1 MFYAGG
7 RTVYVHRY
15 LYLLAKGPI
24 PSGLELDHLCGN
36 KRCCNPDHLEAVTHR
51 ENMRRAAQHGVWSG
65 RKNGN
70 AKRTDQQVLAIRTL
84 FHLGIPASE
93 ISSMLAVPER
103 SVYYV
108 LNEGWNNLE

>member
-15 LYLLAKGPI
+15 LYPLAKGPI
-24 PSGLELDHLCGN
+24 PPDLELDHLCGN
-36 KRCCNPDHLEAVTHR
+36 KRCCNPDHLEAVTHG
-51 ENMRRAAQHGVWSG
+51 ENMRRAAQEGVWSG
-65 RKNGN
+65 QQNGN
-70 AKRTDQQVLAIRTL
+70 AKRTDQQVLEIRTL
-84 FHLGIPASE
+84 YQMGIPASE

-108 LNEGWNNLE
+108 LNEGWNHLE